1 MKILCPK
8 LATPA
13 VKDDLEIADLCMGW
27 FWQPDNFF
35 SDFDGVVDVIVGY
48 SGGKDPYP
56 TFENKKD
63 HVETVRVIFD
73 PTVIDYDE
81 ILENFLEQGG
91 LPSCMRGNYQPAI
104 LVHTETQRLKAEA
117 LLRMLR
123 HSRVSSI
130 LPIVCNAM
138 DFYKAETHHQKY
150 LRKLSR
156 SQPFEVSWMWSTA
169 ALAAYKLV
177 HGSERS
183 CHYAVA

>member
-8 LATPA
+8 LVNPIING
-13 VKDDLEIADLCMGW
+13 DLEVADLCMGW
-27 FWQPDNFF
+27 FWQPDKFF
-35 SDFDGVVDVIVGY
+35 SDLDGVVDVIVGY

-91 LPSCMRGNYQPAI
+91 LPSCNRGNYQPAI
-104 LVHTETQRLKAEA
+104 LVHSETQLVKAEA
-117 LLRMLR
+117 ILRML
-123 HSRVSSI
+123 HLSRVSNV
-130 LPIVCNAM
+130 LPIIAGAR
-138 DFYKAETHHQKY
+138 DFYIAEAHHQKY

-156 SQPFEVSWMWSTA
+156 TMPYDVSWMWSSA

-183 CHYAVA
+183 CHYVM